1 MILVD
6 SNLLIYAAS
15 PSLPQHERARRWL
28 DDRLNGSARVGLPW
42 PSLLSFLRIT
52 GNPRVF
58 EPPLPV
64 GEGWALV
71 LEWLACPTA
80 WIPSPGRRHRELL
93 DELIG
98 DSLPSRLVSD
108 AHLAAL
114 ALEHGL
120 ILAST
125 DRDFATFPGLRWEN
139 PIAR

>member
-6 SNLLIYAAS
+6 SNLLVYAAS
-15 PSLPQHERARRWL
+15 PSLSQHELSRRWL
-28 DDRLNGSARVGLPW
+28 DDRLNGTARVGLPW

-52 GNPRVF
+52 SNPRVF
-58 EPPLPV
+58 EPPLPMAQ
-64 GEGWALV
+64 GWKLL
-71 LEWLACPTA
+71 LEWLGRPTA
-80 WIPSPGRRHRELL
+80 WIPTPGRRHRELL

-120 ILAST
+120 SVAST

>member
-52 GNPRVF
+52 GNSRVF

-64 GEGWALV
+64 AEGWKLV
-71 LEWLACPTA
+71 LEWLDRPTA

-93 DELIG
+93 GELIG